1 MDDRWR
7 VHPNNDNL
15 RSVVEMRVNLRAET
29 RAAMNKTGLKQ
40 LRLSGRIPAVVFGTG
55 ENNMMIQLSAK
66 EFGKWARNGKGGI
79 LELRFDNRE
88 PLPVLLES
96 VQRDPITREYIH
108 VDFLRININEIV
120 RTRVNLDYIG
130 TAKGAKLGG
139 VVQIQSTF
147 IEIESFPDRIP
158 AIIPVDISELDIG
171 DSLHVGDLKLPDGV
185 VLISS
190 ANELLVSVVTPKV
203 QSEQPEAM

>member
-1 MDDRWR
+1 
-7 VHPNNDNL
+7 
-15 RSVVEMRVNLRAET
+15 MRVNLRAEA

-79 LELRFDNRE
+79 LELRFDDRE

-108 VDFLRININEIV
+108 VDFLRININEVV

-171 DSLHVGDLKLPDGV
+171 NSLHVGDLKLPDGV

>member
-79 LELRFDNRE
+79 LELRFDDRE

-108 VDFLRININEIV
+108 VDFLRININEVV

-130 TAKGAKLGG
+130 AAKGAKLGG

-171 DSLHVGDLKLPDGV
+171 NSLHVGDLKLPDGV
-185 VLISS
+185 VPISS

>member
-1 MDDRWR
+1 
-7 VHPNNDNL
+7 
-15 RSVVEMRVNLRAET
+15 MRVNLRAET

-40 LRLSGRIPAVVFGTG
+40 LRLSGRIPAIVFGTG
-55 ENNMMIQLSAK
+55 EENMMIQLSAK

-79 LELRFDNRE
+79 LELHFDDRE

-108 VDFLRININEIV
+108 VDFLRININEVV

-158 AIIPVDISELDIG
+158 ATIPVEISELEIG
-171 DSLHVGDLKLPDGV
+171 HSLHVGDLKLPDGV

-203 QSEQPEAM
+203 QSEEPEAM

>member
-1 MDDRWR
+1 
-7 VHPNNDNL
+7 
-15 RSVVEMRVNLRAET
+15 MRVNLLAET

-79 LELRFDNRE
+79 LELRFDDRE

-108 VDFLRININEIV
+108 VDFLRININEVV

-158 AIIPVDISELDIG
+158 AIIPVGISELDIG
-171 DSLHVGDLKLPDGV
+171 HSLHVGDLKLPDGV

>member
-1 MDDRWR
+1 
-7 VHPNNDNL
+7 
-15 RSVVEMRVNLRAET
+15 MRVNLRAET

-40 LRLSGRIPAVVFGTG
+40 LRLSRRIPAVVFGTG

-79 LELRFDNRE
+79 LELRFDDRE

-108 VDFLRININEIV
+108 VDFLRININEVV

-130 TAKGAKLGG
+130 TVKGAKLGG

-147 IEIESFPDRIP
+147 IELESFPDRIP
-158 AIIPVDISELDIG
+158 AIIRVDISELEIG
-171 DSLHVGDLKLPDGV
+171 NSIHIGELKLHDGV
-185 VLISS
+185 VPISS

-203 QSEQPEAM
+203 QTEQPEAM

>member
-1 MDDRWR
+1 
-7 VHPNNDNL
+7 
-15 RSVVEMRVNLRAET
+15 MRVNLRAET

-79 LELRFDNRE
+79 LELRFDDRE

-108 VDFLRININEIV
+108 VDFLRININEVV

-171 DSLHVGDLKLPDGV
+171 NSLHVGDLKLPDGV
-185 VLISS
+185 VPISS

>member
-1 MDDRWR
+1 
-7 VHPNNDNL
+7 
-15 RSVVEMRVNLRAET
+15 MRVNLRAET

-40 LRLSGRIPAVVFGTG
+40 LRLSGRIPAIVFGTG
-55 ENNMMIQLSAK
+55 EDNMMIQLSAK

-79 LELRFDNRE
+79 LELRFDDRD
-88 PLPVLLES
+88 PIPVLLES

-108 VDFLRININEIV
+108 VDFLRININEVV

-158 AIIPVDISELDIG
+158 ATIPVEISELEIG
-171 DSLHVGDLKLPDGV
+171 NSLHVGDLKLPEGV
-185 VLISS
+185 VPISS

>member
-1 MDDRWR
+1 
-7 VHPNNDNL
+7 
-15 RSVVEMRVNLRAET
+15 MRVNLRAET

-40 LRLSGRIPAVVFGTG
+40 LRLSGRIPAIVFGTG
-55 ENNMMIQLSAK
+55 EDNMMIQLSAK

-79 LELRFDNRE
+79 LELRFDDRD
-88 PLPVLLES
+88 PIPVLLES

-108 VDFLRININEIV
+108 VDFLRININEVV
-120 RTRVNLDYIG
+120 RTKVNLDYIG

-158 AIIPVDISELDIG
+158 ATIPVEISELEIG
-171 DSLHVGDLKLPDGV
+171 NSLHVGDLKLPEGV
-185 VLISS
+185 VPISS

>member
-1 MDDRWR
+1 
-7 VHPNNDNL
+7 
-15 RSVVEMRVNLRAET
+15 MRVNLRAET
-29 RAAMNKTGLKQ
+29 RAAMNKTRLKQ

-79 LELRFDNRE
+79 LELRFDDRE

-108 VDFLRININEIV
+108 VDFLRININEVV

-158 AIIPVDISELDIG
+158 ATIPVDISELDIG
-171 DSLHVGDLKLPDGV
+171 NSLHIGDLKLPDGV

>member
-1 MDDRWR
+1 
-7 VHPNNDNL
+7 
-15 RSVVEMRVNLRAET
+15 MRVNLRVET

-40 LRLSGRIPAVVFGTG
+40 LRLSGRIPAIVFGTG
-55 ENNMMIQLSAK
+55 EDNMMIQLSAK

-79 LELRFDNRE
+79 LELRFDDRE

-108 VDFLRININEIV
+108 IDFLRININEVV

-158 AIIPVDISELDIG
+158 ATIPVEISELEIG
-171 DSLHVGDLKLPDGV
+171 NSLHVGDLKLPEGV
-185 VLISS
+185 VQISS

>member
-1 MDDRWR
+1 
-7 VHPNNDNL
+7 
-15 RSVVEMRVNLRAET
+15 MRVNLRAET

-40 LRLSGRIPAVVFGTG
+40 LRLSGRIPAIVFGTG
-55 ENNMMIQLSAK
+55 EDNMMIQLSAK

-79 LELRFDNRE
+79 LELRFDDRE

-108 VDFLRININEIV
+108 IDFLRININEVV

-158 AIIPVDISELDIG
+158 ATIPVEISELEIG
-171 DSLHVGDLKLPDGV
+171 NSLHVGDLKLPEGV
-185 VLISS
+185 VPISS

>member
-1 MDDRWR
+1 
-7 VHPNNDNL
+7 
-15 RSVVEMRVNLRAET
+15 MRVNLRAET

-40 LRLSGRIPAVVFGTG
+40 LRLSGRIPAIVFGTG
-55 ENNMMIQLSAK
+55 DDNMMIQLSAK

-79 LELRFDNRE
+79 LELRFDDRD
-88 PLPVLLES
+88 PIPVLLES

-108 VDFLRININEIV
+108 VDFLRININEVV

-158 AIIPVDISELDIG
+158 ATIPVEISELEIG
-171 DSLHVGDLKLPDGV
+171 NSLHVGDLKLPEGV
-185 VLISS
+185 VPISS

>member
-1 MDDRWR
+1 
-7 VHPNNDNL
+7 
-15 RSVVEMRVNLRAET
+15 MRVNLRAET

-79 LELRFDNRE
+79 LELRFDDRE

-108 VDFLRININEIV
+108 VDFLRININEVV

-158 AIIPVDISELDIG
+158 ATIPVDISELDIG
-171 DSLHVGDLKLPDGV
+171 NSLHVGDLKLPDGV

-190 ANELLVSVVTPKV
+190 ANELLVSVVIPKV

>member
-1 MDDRWR
+1 
-7 VHPNNDNL
+7 
-15 RSVVEMRVNLRAET
+15 MRVNLRAET

>member
-1 MDDRWR
+1 
-7 VHPNNDNL
+7 
-15 RSVVEMRVNLRAET
+15 MRVNLRAET

-79 LELRFDNRE
+79 LELRFDDRE

-108 VDFLRININEIV
+108 VDFLRININEVV

-158 AIIPVDISELDIG
+158 AIIPVDISELEIG
-171 DSLHVGDLKLPDGV
+171 NSLHVGDLKLPDGV
-185 VLISS
+185 VPISS

-203 QSEQPEAM
+203 QAEQPEAM

>member
-1 MDDRWR
+1 
-7 VHPNNDNL
+7 
-15 RSVVEMRVNLRAET
+15 MRVNLRAEM

-40 LRLSGRIPAVVFGTG
+40 LRLSGRIPAIVFGTG
-55 ENNMMIQLSAK
+55 EENMMIQLSAK

-79 LELRFDNRE
+79 LELRFDDRE

-108 VDFLRININEIV
+108 VDFLRININEVV

-158 AIIPVDISELDIG
+158 AIIPVEISELEIG
-171 DSLHVGDLKLPDGV
+171 HSLHVGDLKLPDGV

-203 QSEQPEAM
+203 QSEEPEAM

>member
-1 MDDRWR
+1 
-7 VHPNNDNL
+7 
-15 RSVVEMRVNLRAET
+15 MRVNLRAET

-79 LELRFDNRE
+79 LELRFDDRE

-108 VDFLRININEIV
+108 VDFLRININEVV

-158 AIIPVDISELDIG
+158 AFIPVDISELDIG
-171 DSLHVGDLKLPDGV
+171 NSLHVGDLKLPDGV
-185 VLISS
+185 VPISS

>member
-1 MDDRWR
+1 
-7 VHPNNDNL
+7 
-15 RSVVEMRVNLRAET
+15 MRVNLRAET

-40 LRLSGRIPAVVFGTG
+40 LRLSGRIPAIVFGTG
-55 ENNMMIQLSAK
+55 EDNMMIQLSAK

-79 LELRFDNRE
+79 LELRFDDRD
-88 PLPVLLES
+88 PIPVLLES

-108 VDFLRININEIV
+108 VDFLRININEVV

-139 VVQIQSTF
+139 VVQIQSMF

-158 AIIPVDISELDIG
+158 ATIPVEISELEIG
-171 DSLHVGDLKLPDGV
+171 NSLHVGDLKLPEGV
-185 VLISS
+185 VPISS

>member
-1 MDDRWR
+1 
-7 VHPNNDNL
+7 
-15 RSVVEMRVNLRAET
+15 MRVNLRAEM

-79 LELRFDNRE
+79 LELRFDDRE

-108 VDFLRININEIV
+108 VDFLRININEVV

-171 DSLHVGDLKLPDGV
+171 NSLHVGDLKLPDGV
-185 VLISS
+185 VPISS

>member
-1 MDDRWR
+1 
-7 VHPNNDNL
+7 
-15 RSVVEMRVNLRAET
+15 MRVNLRAEM

-79 LELRFDNRE
+79 LELRFDDRE

-108 VDFLRININEIV
+108 VDFLCININEVV

-158 AIIPVDISELDIG
+158 AIIPVDISGLDIG
-171 DSLHVGDLKLPDGV
+171 NSLHVGDLKLPDGV
-185 VLISS
+185 VPISS

>member
-1 MDDRWR
+1 
-7 VHPNNDNL
+7 
-15 RSVVEMRVNLRAET
+15 MRVNLRAET

-79 LELRFDNRE
+79 LELRFDDRE

-96 VQRDPITREYIH
+96 VQRDSITREYIH
-108 VDFLRININEIV
+108 VDFLRININEVV

-139 VVQIQSTF
+139 VVQIQSTY

-158 AIIPVDISELDIG
+158 AIIPVDISGLDIG
-171 DSLHVGDLKLPDGV
+171 NSLHVGDLKLPDGV
-185 VLISS
+185 VPISS

>member
-1 MDDRWR
+1 
-7 VHPNNDNL
+7 
-15 RSVVEMRVNLRAET
+15 MRVNLRAET

-79 LELRFDNRE
+79 LELRFDDRE

-96 VQRDPITREYIH
+96 VQRDSITREYIH
-108 VDFLRININEIV
+108 VDFLRININEVV

-139 VVQIQSTF
+139 VVQIQSTY

-158 AIIPVDISELDIG
+158 AIIPVDISGLVIG
-171 DSLHVGDLKLPDGV
+171 NSLHVGDLKLPDGV
-185 VLISS
+185 VPISS

>member
-15 RSVVEMRVNLRAET
+15 RSVVEMRVNLRAEM

-79 LELRFDNRE
+79 LELRFDDRE

-108 VDFLRININEIV
+108 VDFLRININEVV

-171 DSLHVGDLKLPDGV
+171 NSLHVGDLKLPDGV
-185 VLISS
+185 VPISS

>member
-1 MDDRWR
+1 
-7 VHPNNDNL
+7 
-15 RSVVEMRVNLRAET
+15 MRVNLRAET

-40 LRLSGRIPAVVFGTG
+40 LRLSGRIPAIVFGTG
-55 ENNMMIQLSAK
+55 EDNMMIQLSAK

-79 LELRFDNRE
+79 LELRFDDRE

-108 VDFLRININEIV
+108 VDFLRININEVV

-158 AIIPVDISELDIG
+158 PTIPVEISELEIG
-171 DSLHVGDLKLPDGV
+171 HSLHVGDLKLPDGV

-203 QSEQPEAM
+203 QSEEPEAM

>member
-1 MDDRWR
+1 
-7 VHPNNDNL
+7 
-15 RSVVEMRVNLRAET
+15 MRVNLRVET

-40 LRLSGRIPAVVFGTG
+40 LRLSGRIPAIVFGTG
-55 ENNMMIQLSAK
+55 EDNMMIQLSAK

-79 LELRFDNRE
+79 LELRFDDRE

-108 VDFLRININEIV
+108 IDFLRININEVV

-158 AIIPVDISELDIG
+158 ATIPVEISELEIG
-171 DSLHVGDLKLPDGV
+171 NSLHVGDLKLPEGV
-185 VLISS
+185 VPISS

>member
-1 MDDRWR
+1 
-7 VHPNNDNL
+7 
-15 RSVVEMRVNLRAET
+15 MRVNLRVET

-40 LRLSGRIPAVVFGTG
+40 LRLSGRIPAIVFGTR
-55 ENNMMIQLSAK
+55 EDNMMIQLSAK

-79 LELRFDNRE
+79 LELRFDDRE

-108 VDFLRININEIV
+108 IDFLRININEVV
-120 RTRVNLDYIG
+120 RTRVNLDYVG

-158 AIIPVDISELDIG
+158 ATIPVEISELEIG
-171 DSLHVGDLKLPDGV
+171 NSLHVGDLKLPEGV
-185 VLISS
+185 VPISS

>member
-1 MDDRWR
+1 
-7 VHPNNDNL
+7 
-15 RSVVEMRVNLRAET
+15 MRVNLRAET

-79 LELRFDNRE
+79 LELRFDDRE

-108 VDFLRININEIV
+108 VDFLRININEVV

-171 DSLHVGDLKLPDGV
+171 NSLHVGDLKLPDGV

>member
-1 MDDRWR
+1 
-7 VHPNNDNL
+7 
-15 RSVVEMRVNLRAET
+15 
-29 RAAMNKTGLKQ
+29 
-40 LRLSGRIPAVVFGTG
+40 
-55 ENNMMIQLSAK
+55 
-66 EFGKWARNGKGGI
+66 RNGKGGI
-79 LELRFDNRE
+79 LELRFDDRE
-88 PLPVLLES
+88 PLPVLLEYF
-96 VQRDPITREYIH
+96 QRDPITREYIH
-108 VDFLRININEIV
+108 IDFLRININEVV

-158 AIIPVDISELDIG
+158 ATIPVEISELEIG
-171 DSLHVGDLKLPDGV
+171 NSLHVGDLKLPEGV
-185 VLISS
+185 VPISS

>member
-1 MDDRWR
+1 
-7 VHPNNDNL
+7 
-15 RSVVEMRVNLRAET
+15 MRVNLRVET

-40 LRLSGRIPAVVFGTG
+40 LRLSGRIPAIVFGTG
-55 ENNMMIQLSAK
+55 EDNMMIQLSAK

-79 LELRFDNRE
+79 LELRFDDRE

-108 VDFLRININEIV
+108 IDFLRININEVV

-158 AIIPVDISELDIG
+158 STIPVEISELEIG
-171 DSLHVGDLKLPDGV
+171 NSLHVGDLKLPEGV
-185 VLISS
+185 VPISS

>member
-1 MDDRWR
+1 MR
-7 VHPNNDNL
+7 VH
-15 RSVVEMRVNLRAET
+15 LRAET

-40 LRLSGRIPAVVFGTG
+40 LRLSGRIPAVIFGTG
-55 ENNMMIQLSAK
+55 EHNMMIQLSAK

-79 LELRFDNRE
+79 LELHFEDRE
-88 PLPVLLES
+88 PIPVLLES
-96 VQRDPITREYIH
+96 VQRDPVTREYLH
-108 VDFLRININEIV
+108 VDFLRININEVV

-147 IEIESFPDRIP
+147 IEIESLPDQIP
-158 AIIPVDISELDIG
+158 ATIPVEISGLEIG
-171 DSLHVGDLKLPDGV
+171 NSLHVGDLKLPDGV
-185 VLISS
+185 VPISS
-190 ANELLVSVVTPKV
+190 TNELLVSVVTPKV

>member
-1 MDDRWR
+1 
-7 VHPNNDNL
+7 
-15 RSVVEMRVNLRAET
+15 MRVNLRAET

-79 LELRFDNRE
+79 LELRFDDRE

-108 VDFLRININEIV
+108 VDFLRININEVV

-158 AIIPVDISELDIG
+158 AIIPVGISELDIG
-171 DSLHVGDLKLPDGV
+171 HSLHVGDLKLPDGV